1 MPATEP
7 SNNNI
12 YDLIVVGSGPAG
24 QKAAICAAK
33 LRKKVAVIERKRT
46 IGGVCVHTGTIPSK
60 TFREAILYLSGLRQR
75 TFYGRGYALKE
86 NISMQDLIFR
96 SDAVMAREIEV
107 IKAQLR
113 RNRVTVYEGNARF
126 LDAHSMEVSN
136 EEGYTLLRGNNFVI
150 ACGTRPAHDA
160 DIPIDGKRIF
170 DSDQVHELEELPREL
185 IVVGAGIIGLEYA
198 SMFAALGVKVTLLD
212 QRPTLLEFVDHEIVE
227 SLCFQLRQLGTV
239 FRLGEKVVQVG
250 LDEERDRVFAK
261 LESGK
266 TLHGSALLYAVG
278 RQANSDQ
285 LNLKAIGLVPDGR
298 GRLIVD
304 ENFRTSIPHV
314 YAAGDVIGFPALAS
328 TSMEQGRLASCNIFG
343 VSGKIVPNLIP
354 YGVYTIPEISMVGA
368 TEEQLTRDKVP
379 YEVGISRYAELAKGQ
394 MLGDD
399 QGFLKLIFDPNNL
412 KLLGVHIIGERAAEI
427 VHIGQAVLALGG
439 TIEYF
444 RDTVFNYPTLAE
456 AYKVA
461 ALDGLNKL

>member
-1 MPATEP
+1 MPSIESS
-7 SNNNI
+7 SNNS

-86 NISMQDLIFR
+86 NICMQDLIFR
-96 SDAVMAREIEV
+96 ADAVMAREIEV
-107 IKAQLR
+107 IKSQLR
-113 RNRVTVYEGNARF
+113 RNRVTVFEGNASF
-126 LDAHSMEVSN
+126 VDAHTMEVASDD
-136 EEGYTLLRGNNFVI
+136 GFTTLRGDNFVI

-170 DSDQVHELEELPREL
+170 DSDQVHELQELPREL

-212 QRPTLLEFVDHEIVE
+212 QRPTILDFADREIVE

-239 FRLGEKVVQVG
+239 FRLGEKVVAVG
-250 LDEERDRVFAK
+250 FNPERDRVFAK

-266 TLHGSALLYAVG
+266 TIHGAALLYSVG
-278 RQANSDQ
+278 RKANSDQ
-285 LNLKAIGLVPDGR
+285 LNLESIGLTPGDR
-298 GRLIVD
+298 GKLTVD
-304 ENFRTSIPHV
+304 DNFRTAIPHI

-328 TSMEQGRLASCNIFG
+328 TSMEQGRLASCHIFG
-343 VSGKIVPNLIP
+343 ISGTVAPNLIP

-368 TEEQLTRDKVP
+368 TEQDLTRDRVP
-379 YEVGISRYAELAKGQ
+379 YETGIARYAELAKGQ

-399 QGFLKLIFDPNNL
+399 QGFLKLIFDPATL
-412 KLLGVHIIGERAAEI
+412 KLLGVHIIGDRATEI
-427 VHIGQAVLALGG
+427 VHIGQAVLSLGG

-456 AYKVA
+456 AFKVA

>member
-1 MPATEP
+1 LPTTAA

-33 LRKKVAVIERKRT
+33 MRKKVAVVERKRT

-86 NISMQDLIFR
+86 NISMQDLVFR
-96 SDAVMAREIEV
+96 ADSVMAREIEV

-126 LDAHSMEVSN
+126 LDPHSMEVASD
-136 EEGYTLLRGNNFVI
+136 EGYTLLRGTNFVI
-150 ACGTRPAHDA
+150 ACGTRPAHSA

-212 QRPTLLEFVDHEIVE
+212 QRSILLDFVDHEIVE

-250 LDEERDRVFAK
+250 IDDDRDRVFAK

-266 TLHGSALLYAVG
+266 TVHGAALLYA
-278 RQANSDQ
+278 
-285 LNLKAIGLVPDGR
+285 I
-298 GRLIVD
+298 IVD
-304 ENFRTSIPHV
+304 ENFKTSIPHI

-328 TSMEQGRLASCNIFG
+328 TSMEQGRLASCHIFG
-343 VSGKIVPNLIP
+343 VPGTIPPNLIP

-379 YEVGISRYAELAKGQ
+379 YESGISRYAELAKGQ

-399 QGFLKLIFDPNNL
+399 QGFLKLLFDPGSL

-427 VHIGQAVLALGG
+427 VHIGQAVLTMGG

>member
-1 MPATEP
+1 MALAESTD
-7 SNNNI
+7 NNV
-12 YDLIVVGSGPAG
+12 YDLVVIGSGPAG

-33 LRKKVAVIERKRT
+33 MRKKVAIIERKRT

-86 NISMQDLIFR
+86 NISMRDLDFR
-96 SDAVMAREIEV
+96 ADSVMAREIEV

-113 RNRVTVYEGNARF
+113 RNRVTVFEGDARF
-126 LDAHSMEVSN
+126 VDAHSVEIGSDD
-136 EEGYTLLRGNNFVI
+136 GYTLVRSKYFVI

-160 DIPIDGKRIF
+160 QIPIDGQRIF
-170 DSDQVHELEELPREL
+170 DSDQVHELQELPREL
-185 IVVGAGIIGLEYA
+185 VVVGAGIIGLEYA

-212 QRPTLLEFVDHEIVE
+212 QRATLLDFVDREIVE

-239 FRLGEKVVQVG
+239 FRLGEKVVSVG
-250 LDEERDRVFAK
+250 FDGDRERIFAK

-266 TLHGSALLYAVG
+266 TVNGQALLYAVG

-285 LNLKAIGLVPDGR
+285 LNLEALGLVPDGR
-298 GRLIVD
+298 GKIVVN
-304 ENFRTSIPHV
+304 ENFQTAIPYV

-328 TSMEQGRLASCNIFG
+328 TSMEQGRLASCHIFG
-343 VSGKIVPNLIP
+343 VQGNIPPNLIP
-354 YGVYTIPEISMVGA
+354 YGVYTIPEVSMVGA
-368 TEEQLTRDKVP
+368 TEEQLTAGKIP
-379 YEVGISRYAELAKGQ
+379 YETGIARYAELAKGQ

-399 QGFLKLIFDPNNL
+399 QGFLKLIFDPGSL

-444 RDTVFNYPTLAE
+444 RDAVFNYPTLAE
-456 AYKVA
+456 AFKVA

>member
-1 MPATEP
+1 MPTTEA
-7 SNNNI
+7 STNNV

-33 LRKKVAVIERKRT
+33 MRKKVAIIERKRT

-75 TFYGRGYALKE
+75 SFYGRGYALKE
-86 NISMQDLIFR
+86 NISMQDLVFR

-113 RNRVTVYEGNARF
+113 RNRVVVYEGNARF
-126 LDAHSMEVSN
+126 IDAHSMEVAS
-136 EEGYTLLRGNNFVI
+136 EEGYTLLRGNNFVL
-150 ACGTRPAHDA
+150 ACGTRPAHSPDV
-160 DIPIDGKRIF
+160 PIDGKRIF

-212 QRPTLLEFVDHEIVE
+212 QRPTLLEFVDHEVVE

-239 FRLGEKVVQVG
+239 FRLGEKVVQLG
-250 LDEERDRVFAK
+250 YNEERDRVFAK

-266 TLHGSALLYAVG
+266 TVHGSTLLYAVG

-285 LNLKAIGLVPDGR
+285 LNLEAIGLVPDGR
-298 GRLIVD
+298 GKLVVNQ
-304 ENFRTSIPHV
+304 NFQTSVPHV

-328 TSMEQGRLASCNIFG
+328 TSMEQGRLASCHIFG
-343 VSGKIVPNLIP
+343 VAGSIPPNLIP

-368 TEEQLTRDKVP
+368 TEEQLTRDKVA
-379 YEVGISRYAELAKGQ
+379 YETGISRYAELAKGQ

-399 QGFLKLIFDPNNL
+399 QGFLKLVFDPETL
-412 KLLGVHIIGERAAEI
+412 KLLGVHIFGERAAEI
-427 VHIGQAVLALGG
+427 VHIGQAVLAMGG

>member
-1 MPATEP
+1 MPSIEP
-7 SNNNI
+7 NNNSN
-12 YDLIVVGSGPAG
+12 DLIVIGSGPAG

-86 NISMQDLIFR
+86 NICMQDLIFR

-113 RNRVTVYEGNARF
+113 RNRVTVFEGNARF
-126 LDAHSMEVSN
+126 VDAHTLEVASDD
-136 EEGYTLLRGNNFVI
+136 GFAILRGDNFVI

-160 DIPIDGKRIF
+160 EIPIDGKRIF
-170 DSDQVHELEELPREL
+170 DSDQVHELQELPREL

-212 QRPTLLEFVDHEIVE
+212 QRPTVLDFADREIVE
-227 SLCFQLRQLGTV
+227 SLCFQLRQLGTM
-239 FRLGEKVVQVG
+239 FRLGEKVVAVG
-250 LDEERDRVFAK
+250 FDQERDRVFAK

-266 TLHGSALLYAVG
+266 TVHGAALLYAVG
-278 RQANSDQ
+278 RRGNSDQ
-285 LNLKAIGLVPDGR
+285 LNLESIGLVPGDR
-298 GRLIVD
+298 GKLAVD
-304 ENFRTSIPHV
+304 ENFRTTIPHV
-314 YAAGDVIGFPALAS
+314 YAAGDVLGFPALAS
-328 TSMEQGRLASCNIFG
+328 TSMEQGRLASCHIFG
-343 VSGKIVPNLIP
+343 ISGNVAPNLIP

-379 YEVGISRYAELAKGQ
+379 YETGIARYAEIAKGQ

-399 QGFLKLIFDPNNL
+399 QGFLKLIFDPASLN
-412 KLLGVHIIGERAAEI
+412 LLGVHIIGERATEI
-427 VHIGQAVLALGG
+427 VHIGQAVLSLKG